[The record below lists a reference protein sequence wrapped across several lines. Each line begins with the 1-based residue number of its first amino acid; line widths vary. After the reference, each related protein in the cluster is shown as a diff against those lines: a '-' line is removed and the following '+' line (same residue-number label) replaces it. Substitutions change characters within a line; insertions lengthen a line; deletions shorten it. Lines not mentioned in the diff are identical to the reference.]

1 MEARRTP
8 RERGPGG
15 DGTSWGTF
23 VEAAPELAG
32 RIRARFAANLH
43 HVIGTVRPG
52 GAPRLSGTEV
62 RIGDDQVTVGMMPG
76 SRKLDDVRR
85 DPRVELHS
93 APLEEDLAE
102 GDAKLAGRLVPMDGP
117 AGGVPGSHF
126 RLAIELASLV
136 RVEGDELVIVTWR
149 PGDRV
154 RTVRRR

>member
-1 MEARRTP
+1 MEEHRTP
-8 RERGPGG
+8 YERGPGD

-43 HVIGTVRPG
+43 HVIGTVRLE

-62 RIGDDQVTVGMMPG
+62 RLGDDEVTVGMMPG

-102 GDAKLAGRLVPMDGP
+102 GDAKLAGALVPVDGP
-117 AGGVPGSHF
+117 AGGVPGSYF
-126 RLAIELASLV
+126 RLAIELASVV
-136 RVEGDELVIVTWR
+136 RVDGDELVVITWR
-149 PGDRV
+149 PGDGV